1 LTTIESPRAFGSSA
15 NFELAVAWAVKA
27 LRVSDLVQRLRA
39 GSAYCTDGMPCIR
52 ISRHR
57 ETEAS
62 SSRIIE
68 ARADIR
74 NQPNDRRLSLPRPF
88 LKEANMKLATIALA
102 AFFAISGSLACA
114 QTTQSGSSKPY
125 TPSYDTSG
133 KGHGPSGSGS
143 STSGGRDD
151 SGDEGRDKM
160 PEANAKV
167 RPAPGKPDIPN
178 AANQK

>member
-1 LTTIESPRAFGSSA
+1 
-15 NFELAVAWAVKA
+15 
-27 LRVSDLVQRLRA
+27 
-39 GSAYCTDGMPCIR
+39 MR
-52 ISRHR
+52 IS
-57 ETEAS
+57 
-62 SSRIIE
+62 
-68 ARADIR
+68 
-74 NQPNDRRLSLPRPF
+74 
-88 LKEANMKLATIALA
+88 TIALA
-102 AFFAISGSLACA
+102 AFLRHRQFIRIRSDNATRLIEALHA
-114 QTTQSGSSKPY
+114 QLRHLR
-125 TPSYDTSG
+125 